1 MLKIALL
8 GVPGSGKSALAAA
21 LADAPRTRNWP
32 ATITQIN
39 PPTLPPGLASHD
51 RIFLMGLDTGLA
63 DSPALDIADQQ
74 IRAALA
80 QANQAYQVIYGSIDD
95 KLDAVLK
102 ACEALAASGTPG
114 RGNSPPLAGL
124 EPSQKPG
131 QWVWMCEKCSDP
143 VCEHRLLS
151 DLLATRGT
159 H

>member
-1 MLKIALL
+1 M

-21 LADAPRTRNWP
+21 LADALRTRNWP

-102 ACEALAASGTPG
+102 ACEALAAPGTPD
-114 RGNSPPLAGL
+114 RENSATGHPPAGF

-159 H
+159 R